1 MKFLHHIVKLNKSLA
16 AKKDKVTMLR
26 YHFDN
31 HVNYA
36 ENPTPTK
43 ELKFQPHFRDLN
55 SEAEKTKSFG
65 EVISEDFQRR

>member
-31 HVNYA
+31 QVNA
-36 ENPTPTK
+36 ENLTPIYQRIKTLIPFQGL
-43 ELKFQPHFRDLN
+43 ELR
-55 SEAEKTKSFG
+55 SG
-65 EVISEDFQRR
+65 EDKKLW

>member
-36 ENPTPTK
+36 ENPTPIYQRIKTLIPLQGL
-43 ELKFQPHFRDLN
+43 ELR
-55 SEAEKTKSFG
+55 SG
-65 EVISEDFQRR
+65 EDKKLW